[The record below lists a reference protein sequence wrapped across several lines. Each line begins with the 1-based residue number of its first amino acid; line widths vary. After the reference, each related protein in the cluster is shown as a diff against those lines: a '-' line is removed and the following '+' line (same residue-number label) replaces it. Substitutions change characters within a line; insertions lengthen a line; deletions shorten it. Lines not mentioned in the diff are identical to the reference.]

1 MSVLLPAR
9 RLGVVCLSVLL
20 AACGGDSSD
29 PVTIAPDPLAAYRAQ
44 TVQWRDCDP
53 SILGQEGDWPDA
65 IADRVSCADIRVPQD
80 YAAPGGD
87 DLSVAML
94 RVTAEQPD
102 RKLGALFFNP
112 GGPGGDGLG
121 LAAHFG
127 ELWRNADPDDALGG
141 QYRALSRRYDL
152 IGFSPRGTGASSA
165 LICESNELTPQP
177 AFHGDRSPDN
187 VDTLLRYSELE
198 ARTCKKNP
206 MAPYINTEQTVRDL
220 DLMRHLVG
228 QARLDYI
235 GFSYGTW
242 LGAWYAAR
250 FPDRVG
256 RMLLDS
262 NMNFTGDF
270 SDASAG
276 QVRSLQRVLD
286 GIVAPYAARHP
297 DRYGLGT
304 SVDAIRDLFGRL
316 PDPMKQLLSENIP
329 LNTSDAVEDAVY
341 MLKGA
346 SEVGDLVQANPDAD
360 EARIHELIDQDDY
373 ATDPQ
378 VNETLTKAVHAVAT
392 EYFKALAAGP
402 EPIRVNREEATYTA
416 VVCNDA
422 PVNPARDYWVQLGDE
437 YAVEYPLNGG
447 SITGQPCLFW
457 GGANVDKP
465 SIEAVARAGTVL
477 MVQSEYDAL
486 TITEG
491 ALEMFDRLPTARLVF
506 VDDEYSHGI
515 FPYGTECV
523 DSAVAGYFIEGG
535 VPPRRTDCGGKP
547 LPGDSGT
554 HDARARSLTTGPETE
569 TARPSPYLDPERAEE
584 VRERIGDIIGKQ
596 GRRFRAH

>member
-1 MSVLLPAR
+1 MSVLYPAR
-9 RLGVVCLSVLL
+9 RLLVACLCILIV
-20 AACGGDSSD
+20 ACGGDSNDS
-29 PVTIAPDPLAAYRAQ
+29 VAPADPLAGYRSQ
-44 TVQWRDCDP
+44 TVEWRQCDP
-53 SILGQEGDWPDA
+53 AVLGEEREWAEILKG
-65 IADRVSCADIRVPQD
+65 RVSCADIRVPMD
-80 YAAPGGD
+80 YGAPGGD
-87 DLSVAML
+87 DLSVAMM
-94 RVTAEQPD
+94 RVSAEQPE
-102 RKLGALFFNP
+102 RKLGSLFFNP
-112 GGPGGDGLG
+112 GGPGGDGLSM
-121 LAAHFG
+121 AAYFG
-127 ELWRNADPDDALGG
+127 ELWGNADPDDTLGRH
-141 QYRALSRRYDL
+141 YKALSRRYDL

-165 LICESNELTPQP
+165 LICQSNELAPQP

-187 VDTLLRYSELE
+187 VDALLSYSELE
-198 ARTCKKNP
+198 ARTCRKNP

-228 QARLDYI
+228 EERLDYI

-250 FPDRVG
+250 FPDHVG

-262 NMNFTGDF
+262 NVNFTGDF

-276 QVRSLQRVLD
+276 QIRALQRVLD

-297 DRYGLGT
+297 DRYALGT

-316 PDPMKQLLSENIP
+316 PDPMKQLVSDSIP
-329 LNTSDAVEDAVY
+329 LNSRDAVEDALY

-373 ATDPQ
+373 ATDPE
-378 VNETLTKAVHAVAT
+378 VNDTLTKAIHAVAS
-392 EYFKALAAGP
+392 EYFKEQAAQP
-402 EPIRVNREEATYTA
+402 EPIRIGRQDATYTA
-416 VVCNDA
+416 VVCNDV
-422 PVNPARDYWVQLGDE
+422 PVNPARDYWVQLGDD

-457 GGANVDKP
+457 GGANVEKP
-465 SIEAVARAGTVL
+465 SIEAVVRAGTVL

-491 ALEMFDRLPTARLVF
+491 AMEMFDRLPTARLVF

-523 DSAVAGYFIEGG
+523 DSAVAEYFIEGA
-535 VPPRRTDCGGKP
+535 VPPRRTDCDGKP
-547 LPGDSGT
+547 LPGDSST
-554 HDARARSLTTGPETE
+554 HDARARSLTRGAEA
-569 TARPSPYLDPERAEE
+569 ARPSPYSDPERADAI
-584 VRERIGDIIGKQ
+584 RERIGDIIGNQ
-596 GRRFRAH
+596 GRRLGRYQR

>member
-228 QARLDYI
+228 EARLDYI

-329 LNTSDAVEDAVY
+329 LNTSDAVEDADGGARVHLRARGARQLGRD
-341 MLKGA
+341 MRAGSEPVESEPPARPQVRPAERAIPDDSRTEKGCDLGGIAVRRQRVDERLGRRCEGRVTAVRIPPGVAGGRTQVLA
-346 SEVGDLVQANPDAD
+346 SLPAPPARAAGAAQPRHTDAMSHLQSPDRRPGCADDSNDLMTGYHPRAVHGQFLVDDVQIGATDAARLD
-360 EARIHELIDQDDY
+360 LDQHLLGGGLRDAPRGRLEHAGSRVRTPCGHSGRLLTRPSHPTDRPIVHELRREAR
-373 ATDPQ
+373 
-378 VNETLTKAVHAVAT
+378 
-392 EYFKALAAGP
+392 
-402 EPIRVNREEATYTA
+402 
-416 VVCNDA
+416 
-422 PVNPARDYWVQLGDE
+422 
-437 YAVEYPLNGG
+437 
-447 SITGQPCLFW
+447 
-457 GGANVDKP
+457 
-465 SIEAVARAGTVL
+465 
-477 MVQSEYDAL
+477 
-486 TITEG
+486 
-491 ALEMFDRLPTARLVF
+491 
-506 VDDEYSHGI
+506 
-515 FPYGTECV
+515 
-523 DSAVAGYFIEGG
+523 
-535 VPPRRTDCGGKP
+535 PPPHRT
-547 LPGDSGT
+547 S
-554 HDARARSLTTGPETE
+554 
-569 TARPSPYLDPERAEE
+569 
-584 VRERIGDIIGKQ
+584 ERIGGSAHPRH
-596 GRRFRAH
+596 GRPAVGEGR